1 MFNKPYIKEHTI
13 LFHACYQESYQ
24 DAEDLDHI
32 VCGISPFGGH
42 HYPTIEPPEDD
53 PQTSEQLYQINSHM
67 LRHFWTHNR
76 TRPSF
81 PHSQSLPSGSFH
93 KPFILINQRADRMKT
108 TIREN

>member
-76 TRPSF
+76 TRPVS
-81 PHSQSLPSGSFH
+81 PTVSLSHQEASISPSSL
-93 KPFILINQRADRMKT
+93 LIRGWT
-108 TIREN
+108 E